1 MRDIQEVIAQK
12 ERLVAQLQK
21 EIETLKTAATILEAN
36 VQDADKP
43 RSRPEMVAAILEQ
56 VGQPMHVAQIA
67 DQLRKRFKVPVKKT
81 NLGVLL
87 FRYSQRE
94 SRFYKVLNKPN
105 TYGLLK
111 WRSDGEKGDV
121 IRLQPEI
128 EGHLQKAGT

>member
-67 DQLRKRFKVPVKKT
+67 DQF
-81 NLGVLL
+81 
-87 FRYSQRE
+87 S
-94 SRFYKVLNKPN
+94 
-105 TYGLLK
+105 
-111 WRSDGEKGDV
+111 
-121 IRLQPEI
+121 
-128 EGHLQKAGT
+128 